1 MGKRNPDIGI
11 NLLKP
16 AAFLLYYATGGYRAS
31 GAENIP
37 KSGPVILAG
46 NHLSWA
52 DPPVVRIAFNRTCW
66 FMANDFLFKIP
77 VFGSLIRGIGAFP
90 VVRGRFDREAF
101 RAAEEKLKQGD
112 MLCLFPEGGTSL
124 TGKLSPFEGGVA
136 MLAQRTG
143 ALIVPFALTGTD
155 RIMPMTLKGPKAP
168 RWAKGG
174 VSVTFGKPLD
184 PTAIAADAPKRER
197 MDRITL
203 ALYLAVADL
212 LRPEYVPDPL
222 WDGTPF
228 RAEHPERE

>member
-1 MGKRNPDIGI
+1 MGKHNPNLGI
-11 NLLKP
+11 NFLTPGARLFYLL
-16 AAFLLYYATGGYRAS
+16 TGGYRAY

-77 VFGSLIRGIGAFP
+77 VFGALIRGIGAFP

-112 MLCLFPEGGTSL
+112 MLCVFPEGGTTL
-124 TGKLSPFEGGVA
+124 TGKISPFEGGVA

-143 ALIVPFALTGTD
+143 APIVPFALTGTD
-155 RIMPMTLKGPKAP
+155 RIMPMTLKGPKPP

-174 VSVTFGKPLD
+174 VTVTFGKPID
-184 PTAIAADAPKRER
+184 PGSVAPNLAKRAR
-197 MDRITL
+197 LDRITHE
-203 ALYLAVADL
+203 LYLAVAEL
-212 LRPEYVPDPL
+212 LPPEYVPDPL
-222 WDGTPF
+222 WDGTAF
-228 RAEHPERE
+228 QAEHPARE